1 VKLNAIRPAKVKGR
15 PVECYLARVGE
26 FEDVDPYKY
35 FCGRLP
41 SLGVT
46 GSVVVLA
53 AAITQM
59 GRQLAYDLTPASE
72 IDAMVASLCVGGKL

>member
-1 VKLNAIRPAKVKGR
+1 LW
-15 PVECYLARVGE
+15 PVQ
-26 FEDVDPYKY
+26 
-35 FCGRLP
+35 